1 MLAVLDL
8 WVGVSNDAVNFLNG
22 AVGSKAASF
31 KVIIFVAA
39 VGVFI
44 GAALSNGM
52 MDIARH
58 GIFQPQYFYFSEI
71 MCILVAVM
79 LTDVVLLDIFNSL
92 GMPTSTTVSLVFEL
106 VGGTVALSL
115 IKIANSDGAYQL
127 GDLINTEKAFTV
139 IMAIFVSVAIA
150 FVFGAVIGGVSGF
163 IGGKI
168 DTVLMRIVDA
178 LMAVPP
184 ALLAM
189 AIITAMGNGVFNL
202 VLALAIAQIPR
213 FARTVRSS
221 VLTLRN
227 MEYIEAAKCYGSSSM
242 RTIVKHI
249 LPNGIGPIVV
259 SATLTLG
266 AVILSISSMGYL
278 GLGVASPTPEWGTI
292 ISENKINIRYYPYL
306 GLIPGLCIMFS
317 VMAVNFIGDGLRD
330 AFDPKSKN

>member
-1 MLAVLDL
+1 MFSKKKKPLSEYSSWELIGYRFRKNKLAML
-8 WVGVSNDAVNFLNG
+8 
-22 AVGSKAASF
+22 
-31 KVIIFVAA
+31 
-39 VGVFI
+39 GVFMFVLI
-44 GAALSNGM
+44 
-52 MDIARH
+52 
-58 GIFQPQYFYFSEI
+58 
-71 MCILVAVM
+71 VAVTIIAPFFIPYEEVISQDVRNR
-79 LTDVVLLDIFNSL
+79 LQSPSREHIFGTDELGRDMFARILYGGRISLLC
-92 GMPTSTTVSLVFEL
+92 G
-106 VGGTVALSL
+106 
-115 IKIANSDGAYQL
+115 IA
-127 GDLINTEKAFTV
+127 IIV
-139 IMAIFVSVAIA
+139 IA
-150 FVFGAVIGGVSGF
+150 FIFGAIIGGVSGF
-163 IGGKI
+163 IGGKV

-202 VLALAIAQIPR
+202 VIALAIAQIPR

-227 MEYIEAAKCYGSSSM
+227 MEYVEAAKCYGSSSM
-242 RTIVKHI
+242 RTIIKHI

>member
-1 MLAVLDL
+1 MIFGKKKKPLSEYSSWELIGYRFRKNKLAML
-8 WVGVSNDAVNFLNG
+8 
-22 AVGSKAASF
+22 
-31 KVIIFVAA
+31 
-39 VGVFI
+39 GVFMFAFI
-44 GAALSNGM
+44 
-52 MDIARH
+52 
-58 GIFQPQYFYFSEI
+58 
-71 MCILVAVM
+71 VAVTIIAPM
-79 LTDVVLLDIFNSL
+79 FIPYEMVISQDVRNRLQSPNAEHIFGTDELGRDMFARILYGGRISLLC
-92 GMPTSTTVSLVFEL
+92 G
-106 VGGTVALSL
+106 
-115 IKIANSDGAYQL
+115 IA
-127 GDLINTEKAFTV
+127 I
-139 IMAIFVSVAIA
+139 IAIA
-150 FVFGAVIGGVSGF
+150 FVFGAVIGGVSGY
-163 IGGKI
+163 IKKKI

>member
-1 MLAVLDL
+1 MIFGKKKKPLSEYSSWELIGYRFRKNKLAML
-8 WVGVSNDAVNFLNG
+8 
-22 AVGSKAASF
+22 
-31 KVIIFVAA
+31 
-39 VGVFI
+39 GVFMFAFI
-44 GAALSNGM
+44 
-52 MDIARH
+52 
-58 GIFQPQYFYFSEI
+58 
-71 MCILVAVM
+71 VAVTIIAPM
-79 LTDVVLLDIFNSL
+79 FIPYEMVISQDVRNRLQSPNAEHIFGTDELGRDMFARILYGGRISLLC
-92 GMPTSTTVSLVFEL
+92 G
-106 VGGTVALSL
+106 
-115 IKIANSDGAYQL
+115 IA
-127 GDLINTEKAFTV
+127 I
-139 IMAIFVSVAIA
+139 IAIA

-168 DTVLMRIVDA
+168 DTVVMRIVDA

-242 RTIVKHI
+242 RTILKHI

>member
-1 MLAVLDL
+1 MRKKKPLSEYSSWELIGYRFKKNKLAMLGVFMFLAIVLVTL
-8 WVGVSNDAVNFLNG
+8 LAP
-22 AVGSKAASF
+22 
-31 KVIIFVAA
+31 IFVPYDLVIQQNVREKLQGPSKDHIFGTDELGRDMFARILYGGRISLLGGIA
-39 VGVFI
+39 II
-44 GAALSNGM
+44 G
-52 MDIARH
+52 
-58 GIFQPQYFYFSEI
+58 
-71 MCILVAVM
+71 
-79 LTDVVLLDIFNSL
+79 
-92 GMPTSTTVSLVFEL
+92 
-106 VGGTVALSL
+106 
-115 IKIANSDGAYQL
+115 
-127 GDLINTEKAFTV
+127 
-139 IMAIFVSVAIA
+139 IA
-150 FVFGAVIGGVSGF
+150 FVIGAIIGGIAGF
-163 IGGKI
+163 VGGKV

-189 AIITAMGNGVFNL
+189 AIITSLGNGVFNL
-202 VLALAIAQIPR
+202 IIALAIAQISR
-213 FARTVRSS
+213 FARTVRSA

-242 RTIVKHI
+242 RIIIKHI

-259 SATLTLG
+259 AATLMLG

>member
-1 MLAVLDL
+1 MIFGKKKKPLSEYSSWELIGYRFRKNKLAML
-8 WVGVSNDAVNFLNG
+8 
-22 AVGSKAASF
+22 
-31 KVIIFVAA
+31 
-39 VGVFI
+39 GVFMFAFI
-44 GAALSNGM
+44 
-52 MDIARH
+52 
-58 GIFQPQYFYFSEI
+58 
-71 MCILVAVM
+71 VAVTIIAPM
-79 LTDVVLLDIFNSL
+79 FIPYEMVISQDVRNRLQSPNAEHIFGTDELGRDMFARILYGGRISLLC
-92 GMPTSTTVSLVFEL
+92 G
-106 VGGTVALSL
+106 
-115 IKIANSDGAYQL
+115 IA
-127 GDLINTEKAFTV
+127 I
-139 IMAIFVSVAIA
+139 IAIA

>member
-1 MLAVLDL
+1 MRKKKPLSEYSSWELIGYRFKKNKLAMLGVFMFLAIVLVTL
-8 WVGVSNDAVNFLNG
+8 LAP
-22 AVGSKAASF
+22 
-31 KVIIFVAA
+31 IFVPYDLVIQQNVREKLQGPSKDHIFGTDELGRDMFARIIYGGRISLLGGIA
-39 VGVFI
+39 II
-44 GAALSNGM
+44 G
-52 MDIARH
+52 
-58 GIFQPQYFYFSEI
+58 
-71 MCILVAVM
+71 
-79 LTDVVLLDIFNSL
+79 
-92 GMPTSTTVSLVFEL
+92 
-106 VGGTVALSL
+106 
-115 IKIANSDGAYQL
+115 
-127 GDLINTEKAFTV
+127 
-139 IMAIFVSVAIA
+139 IA
-150 FVFGAVIGGVSGF
+150 FVIGAIIGGIAGF
-163 IGGKI
+163 VGGKV
-168 DTVLMRIVDA
+168 DTILMRIVDA

-189 AIITAMGNGVFNL
+189 AIITSLGNGVFNL
-202 VLALAIAQIPR
+202 IIALAIAQISR
-213 FARTVRSS
+213 FARTVRSA

-242 RTIVKHI
+242 RIIIKHI

-259 SATLTLG
+259 AATLMLG